1 MDPWI
6 YVSLGG
12 LVLILTRRAT
22 RTIRLRVKNEEHLAE
37 LNANLERIRH
47 SRGPSEHVLRPP
59 PIPRTEEEIEV
70 DREAYLAQERFF
82 SMIRWNTH
90 LSHAEVAR
98 LKRLPIQG
106 LTHKGILKMIEDQS
120 NECFYCVTEV
130 SITAHHKDHLIPLAM
145 WGPNHIDNIVIAC
158 SSCNL
163 EKGAK
168 DPLHFIRNSKRQLRD
183 QKQLQRSITQRLPL
197 VRRHV
202 PDWAGELF

>member
-1 MDPWI
+1 
-6 YVSLGG
+6 
-12 LVLILTRRAT
+12 
-22 RTIRLRVKNEEHLAE
+22 
-37 LNANLERIRH
+37 
-47 SRGPSEHVLRPP
+47 
-59 PIPRTEEEIEV
+59 
-70 DREAYLAQERFF
+70 
-82 SMIRWNTH
+82 
-90 LSHAEVAR
+90 
-98 LKRLPIQG
+98 
-106 LTHKGILKMIEDQS
+106 MIEDQS